1 MFNWLK
7 RLLFGEKRRT
17 ILTHADKPAA
27 PPDLDFQQERTAYH
41 RALDPADLPGLAC
54 PACGAAVGAV
64 EGPYLAAALADD
76 GAVLETF
83 LIGGDFVYYCPACPT
98 VVVDTFELNE
108 YIRLA
113 DDVSGEVYVMG
124 YVDLDAVPESQQ
136 ELPVSEIDLPLTPF
150 LVNGLQIREAPRRP
164 ARKRK
169 RRRKKWRRR

>member
-7 RLLFGEKRRT
+7 RLLFGKKHT
-17 ILTHADKPAA
+17 ILSRADKPAA
-27 PPDLDFQQERTAYH
+27 PPDLDFQQQRTAHH
-41 RALDPADLPGLAC
+41 RALDPADITC

-64 EGPYLAAALADD
+64 DGHYLAAALADGGD
-76 GAVLETF
+76 TVLETF

-98 VVVDTFELNE
+98 VVVDKAELNE
-108 YIRLA
+108 YMRPL

-124 YVDLDAVPESQQ
+124 YVDLNAVPESQH

-169 RRRKKWRRR
+169 RRKKRRRKWRRR